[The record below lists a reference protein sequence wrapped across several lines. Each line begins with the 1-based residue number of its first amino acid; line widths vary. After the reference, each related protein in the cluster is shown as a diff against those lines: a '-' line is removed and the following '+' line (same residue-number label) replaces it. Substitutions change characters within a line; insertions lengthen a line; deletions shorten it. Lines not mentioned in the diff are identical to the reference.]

1 MNIDAITEAAIEAAN
16 EAIQETIQDAMVYS
30 VHTGVIEEAV
40 EEAIQEAIEK
50 DREERKAEQP
60 FTFSELMDLR
70 RGIHKLRLQDI
81 EDRSAQFGVAIE
93 FGIDLESDKWK
104 EFKMKRDVEL
114 AALYD
119 KLGELVDKLNY
130 K

>member
-16 EAIQETIQDAMVYS
+16 DAIADLTVYS
-30 VHTGVIEEAV
+30 VDTGVIEEAV

-70 RGIHKLRLQDI
+70 RGIHKLRLQDVD
-81 EDRSAQFGVAIE
+81 DRAAQFTLVLE
-93 FGIDLESDKWK
+93 LGIDFDKWT
-104 EFKMKRDVEL
+104 EFKMKRDNEL
-114 AALYD
+114 EALYN
-119 KLGELVDKLNY
+119 KVSELLDNLDAK
-130 K
+130 

>member
-16 EAIQETIQDAMVYS
+16 DAIADLTVYS
-30 VHTGVIEEAV
+30 VDSGVIEEAV

-93 FGIDLESDKWK
+93 FGIDLNSDKWK

-114 AALYD
+114 AKLYD
-119 KLGELVDKLNY
+119 KLGELVDTLDAK
-130 K
+130 